1 MSILYNTGMTKDFG
15 YTLGANIRAE
25 RLRRHYTQENLAEL
39 LDMSINYVGKLER
52 GVIIP
57 SAFVIFKLSKIL
69 SVDIREFFKEI
80 E

>member
-1 MSILYNTGMTKDFG
+1 MEKNFG
-15 YTLGANIRAE
+15 YIIGSNIRAE
-25 RLRRHYTQENLAEL
+25 RLRRHYTQDKLAEM

-57 SAFVIFKLSKIL
+57 SAQVIFRLSKIL
-69 SVDIREFFKEI
+69 RVDINDFFKEI